1 MSYCFNPHC
10 RFPQNPQ
17 GAKYCQTCGQSLILN
32 QHYQAIKKIGQGGF
46 GRTFLALDRSQGT
59 TRRCAIKQLTFES
72 KDLERV
78 RKATDLFEQEAQRL
92 HQLGNHPQIPQFY
105 NYFHEGENHYL
116 VQEYRPGEN
125 LDVILEQT
133 GKWTEPQ
140 IRDLLKKLLPVLNYI
155 HDRQVIHRDIKPAN
169 IIQGL
174 NGEYSLVDFGSAKYV
189 TETALLKTGT
199 TIGSPEYIAPEQLR
213 GKPIYASDLY
223 SLGVTCLYLLT
234 QVSPFLLFDTS
245 EAVWVWREYLGD
257 TQMSDKLGGI
267 LDRLI
272 QLGTKHRYR
281 CARDVFHALK
291 PEKKLPPPP
300 PPPPRFFPP
309 SGAKMWRCV
318 QTLEG
323 HRGSVCALAISPDG
337 QLLASGSFDRS
348 IKIWNLETG
357 GLEDTLNLHAQ
368 PVLTL
373 GFSPLEHQLA
383 SGSIDDV
390 IKIWDFGAGT
400 VHCTPLEHYR
410 STVTLSLAYHPQG
423 KAIASG
429 GDDRQLQIWFTESDR
444 PRDRPQSIPHPRS
457 INTVAFSPE
466 GTYIASGSSDNQ
478 IYLWNVE
485 TGELVAQ
492 LKGHQRDINAIAFS
506 RDGQYLASGSSDR
519 TVKLW
524 NLSQLTTNPVPQH
537 TFAPCSDWVRAV
549 AFSSDQQLVAA
560 SADGSLVIWDLST
573 LNIRQT
579 LREHLK
585 DINAIVISPT
595 RPLMAT
601 GSRDTTIKIWIG
613 D

>member
-1 MSYCFNPHC
+1 MSYCLNPHC

-17 GAKYCQTCGQSLILN
+17 GAKYCQTCGQSLILK
-32 QHYQAIKKIGQGGF
+32 QHYQAIRKIGQGGF
-46 GRTFLALDRSQGT
+46 GRTFLALDRSQEK

-72 KDLERV
+72 KNPDQI

-92 HQLGNHPQIPQFY
+92 IQLGNHPQIPKFY
-105 NYFHEGENHYL
+105 HYFHEGENHYL

-125 LDVILEQT
+125 LEVISEQT

-174 NGEYSLVDFGSAKYV
+174 NGAYSLVDFGSAKYV
-189 TETALLKTGT
+189 TETALINTGT
-199 TIGSPEYIAPEQLR
+199 TIGSPEYVAPEQMR
-213 GKPIYASDLY
+213 GKAIYASDLY

-234 QVSPFLLFDTS
+234 QVSPFLLFDSS
-245 EAVWVWREYLGD
+245 EGHWVWREYLGN
-257 TQMSDKLGGI
+257 TQISDKLGDI

-281 CARDVFHALK
+281 CARDAYHALK

-300 PPPPRFFPP
+300 PRPQFFAH
-309 SGAKMWRCV
+309 SESQTWRCV

-357 GLEDTLNLHAQ
+357 SLEETLNLHTN

-373 GFSPLEHQLA
+373 AFSPVEHQLA

-390 IKIWDFGAGT
+390 IKIWDFVTGT
-400 VHCTPLEHYR
+400 VYCTGLEHYG
-410 STVTLSLAYHPQG
+410 STVSLSVAYHPQG

-429 GDDRQLQIWFTESDR
+429 GDDRRLQIWSMEGDCHY
-444 PRDRPQSIPHPRS
+444 SIPHPRG
-457 INTVAFSPE
+457 INTVAFSPGGE
-466 GTYIASGSSDNQ
+466 YIASGSSDNQ
-478 IYLWNVE
+478 IYLWHVE
-485 TGELVAQ
+485 TGEPITQ
-492 LKGHQRDINAIAFS
+492 LTGHKGDINALSFS
-506 RDGQYLASGSSDR
+506 QDGQYLATGSSDL

-524 NLSQLTTNPVPQH
+524 NLSQLSSNPLPQH
-537 TFAPCSDWVRAV
+537 TFSPCSDWVRAV
-549 AFSSDQQLVAA
+549 TFSSDNQQLIAA
-560 SADGSLVIWDLST
+560 TADGSLIIWDLST
-573 LNIRQT
+573 LKIRQT
-579 LREHLK
+579 LREHIK
-585 DINAIVISPT
+585 DINAIVMNPIRS
-595 RPLMAT
+595 LMAT
-601 GSRDTTIKIWIG
+601 ASRDTTIKIWIG

>member
-1 MSYCFNPHC
+1 MSYCLNPHC
-10 RFPQNPQ
+10 KSPQNPQ
-17 GAKYCQTCGQSLILN
+17 GANYCQTCGNSLILK

-46 GRTFLALDRSQGT
+46 GRTFLSIDRSQGNP
-59 TRRCAIKQLTFES
+59 RRCAIKQLSFES
-72 KDLERV
+72 KNPDMQ

-92 HQLGNHPQIPQFY
+92 YQLGNHPQIPQFY
-105 NYFHEGENHYL
+105 NYFHEGDNHYL

-189 TETALLKTGT
+189 TETALLNTGT
-199 TIGSPEYIAPEQLR
+199 TIGSPEFVAPEQLR
-213 GKPIYASDLY
+213 GKAIYASDLY
-223 SLGVTCLYLLT
+223 GLGVTCLYLLT
-234 QVSPFLLFDTS
+234 QVSPFLLFDS
-245 EAVWVWREYLGD
+245 AEGVWVWREYLGD
-257 TQMSDKLGGI
+257 TQMSDKLGAI

-291 PEKKLPPPP
+291 PAKKLPPPP
-300 PPPPRFFPP
+300 PPRPRFFPP
-309 SGAKMWRCV
+309 SGTKIWRCV

-323 HRGSVCALAISPDG
+323 HRGSVCALAMSPDG
-337 QLLASGSFDRS
+337 QLLASGSFDS
-348 IKIWNLETG
+348 GIKIWNLETG
-357 GLEDTLNLHAQ
+357 SLEETLNLHTN

-373 GFSPLEHQLA
+373 AFSPLEHQLA

-390 IKIWDFGAGT
+390 IKIWDFGTAT
-400 VHCTPLEHYR
+400 VYCTPLEHYG
-410 STVTLSLAYHPQG
+410 SSVTLSLAYHPQG

-429 GDDRQLQIWFTESDR
+429 GDDRQLQIWLTESDR
-444 PRDRPQSIPHPRS
+444 HLSIPHPRG
-457 INTVAFSPE
+457 INTVAFSPD
-466 GTYIASGSSDNQ
+466 GKLIASGSSDNQ
-478 IYLWNVE
+478 IYLWHVE
-485 TGELVAQ
+485 TGEPITQ

-506 RDGQYLASGSSDR
+506 RDGHLASGSSDL

-524 NLSQLTTNPVPQH
+524 NLSSLHTTPLPQH
-537 TFAPCSDWVRAV
+537 TFQPSSDWVRAV
-549 AFSSDQQLVAA
+549 AFSSDSQQLMAG
-560 SADGSLVIWDLST
+560 SADGSLTIWDLQM
-573 LNIRQT
+573 LQIRQT
-579 LREHLK
+579 LREHFK
-585 DINAIVISPT
+585 DINAIAISPG
-595 RPLMAT
+595 RSLMAT
-601 GSRDTTIKIWIG
+601 ASRDTTIKIWIG

>member
-1 MSYCFNPHC
+1 MSYCLNPHC
-10 RFPQNPQ
+10 KSPQNPQ
-17 GAKYCQTCGQSLILN
+17 GANYCQTCGNRLILK

-46 GRTFLALDRSQGT
+46 GRTFLSIDRSQET
-59 TRRCAIKQLTFES
+59 TRRCVIKQLSFES
-72 KDLERV
+72 KNPDMR
-78 RKATDLFEQEAQRL
+78 RKATELFEQEAQRL
-92 HQLGNHPQIPQFY
+92 YQLGNHPQIPAFY
-105 NYFHEGENHYL
+105 DYFHEGENHYL

-189 TETALLKTGT
+189 TETALLNTGT
-199 TIGSPEYIAPEQLR
+199 TIGSPEYVAPEQIR
-213 GKPIYASDLY
+213 GKAIYASDLY
-223 SLGVTCLYLLT
+223 GLGVTCLYLLT
-234 QVSPFLLFDTS
+234 QVSPFLLFDS
-245 EAVWVWREYLGD
+245 AEGVWVWRQYLGD
-257 TQMSDKLGGI
+257 TQISDKLGAI

-281 CARDVFHALK
+281 CARDVYHALK
-291 PEKKLPPPP
+291 PAKKLPPPP
-300 PPPPRFFPP
+300 PPRPQFFPP
-309 SGAKMWRCV
+309 SGAKTWRCV
-318 QTLEG
+318 QTLKG
-323 HRGSVCALAISPDG
+323 HRSSVCALAMSPDG
-337 QLLASGSFDRS
+337 QLLASGSFDRA

-357 GLEDTLNLHAQ
+357 SLEETLKIHTN

-373 GFSPLEHQLA
+373 AFSPLEHQLA

-390 IKIWDFGAGT
+390 IKIWDFGTGT
-400 VHCTPLEHYR
+400 VYCTPLEHYR
-410 STVTLSLAYHPQG
+410 SSVTLSLAYHPQG

-444 PRDRPQSIPHPRS
+444 HQSIAHPRG
-457 INTVAFSPE
+457 INTVAFSPDGE
-466 GTYIASGSSDNQ
+466 IIASGSSDNQ
-478 IYLWNVE
+478 IYLWNLE
-485 TGELVAQ
+485 TGEPITQ

-506 RDGQYLASGSSDR
+506 GDGYLASGSSDL

-524 NLSQLTTNPVPQH
+524 NLSSLSSTPSPQH
-537 TFAPCSDWVRAV
+537 TFQALSDWVRAV
-549 AFSSDQQLVAA
+549 AFSSDCQQLIAG
-560 SADGSLVIWDLST
+560 SADGSLIIWDL
-573 LNIRQT
+573 NPPQIRQT

-585 DINAIVISPT
+585 DINAIAISPG
-595 RPLMAT
+595 RSLMAT
-601 GSRDTTIKIWIG
+601 ASRDTTIKIWIG

>member
-1 MSYCFNPHC
+1 MSYCLNPHC

-17 GAKYCQTCGQSLILN
+17 GAKYCQTCGQSLILK

-46 GRTFLALDRSQGT
+46 GCTFLALDRSQET
-59 TRRCAIKQLTFES
+59 TRRCAIKQLIFAS
-72 KDLERV
+72 QNPDQIS
-78 RKATDLFEQEAQRL
+78 KATDLFEQEAKRL
-92 HQLGNHPQIPQFY
+92 YQLGNHPQIPKFY
-105 NYFHEGENHYL
+105 NYFYEGDRYYL

-125 LDVILEQT
+125 LEVILEQT

-189 TETALLKTGT
+189 TETALFNTGT
-199 TIGSPEYIAPEQLR
+199 TIGSPEYVAPEQIR
-213 GKPIYASDLY
+213 GKAIYASDLY

-234 QVSPFLLFDTS
+234 QVSPFLLFDNS

-257 TQMSDKLGGI
+257 TQISDKLGAI
-267 LDRLI
+267 LDRFI

-281 CARDVFHALK
+281 CARDAYHALK

-300 PPPPRFFPP
+300 PPRPQIFLP
-309 SGAKMWRCV
+309 SEAKTWHCV

-323 HRGSVCALAISPDG
+323 HRGSVSALAISPDG
-337 QLLASGSFDRS
+337 QLLASGSFDCS

-357 GLEDTLNLHAQ
+357 GLEETLNFHTQ

-373 GFSPLEHQLA
+373 AFSPVEHQLA
-383 SGSIDDV
+383 SGSINDA
-390 IKIWDFGAGT
+390 IKIWDFGTGT
-400 VHCTPLEHYR
+400 VYCTPLEHYQ
-410 STVTLSLAYHPQG
+410 SAVTLSLAYHPQG

-429 GDDRQLQIWFTESDR
+429 GDDRRLQTWFIESDR
-444 PRDRPQSIPHPRS
+444 HQSILHPRG

-466 GTYIASGSSDNQ
+466 GEYIASGSSGNQ
-478 IYLWNVE
+478 IYLWRVD
-485 TGELVAQ
+485 TGELITQ
-492 LKGHQRDINAIAFS
+492 LNGHQGDINAIAFS
-506 RDGQYLASGSSDR
+506 RDSQYLASGSSDL

-524 NLSQLTTNPVPQH
+524 RLSQPSQNLSSQH
-537 TFAPCSDWVRAV
+537 TFLPSPDWVRAV
-549 AFSSDQQLVAA
+549 TFSSDNQQLIAG
-560 SADGSLVIWDLST
+560 SADGSLMIWDLNT
-573 LNIRQT
+573 LKIRQT

-585 DINAIVISPT
+585 DINAIAISP
-595 RPLMAT
+595 RRSLMAT
-601 GSRDTTIKIWIG
+601 ASRDTTIKIWIG